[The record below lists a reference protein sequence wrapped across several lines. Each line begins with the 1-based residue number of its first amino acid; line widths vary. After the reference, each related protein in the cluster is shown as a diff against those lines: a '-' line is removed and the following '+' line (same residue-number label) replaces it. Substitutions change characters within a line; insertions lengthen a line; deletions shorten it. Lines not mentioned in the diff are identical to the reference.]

1 MAGGGNRGGG
11 GRGARGGRSL
21 GAAAGGGHPSGAI
34 LDDSDELL
42 QQKQRF
48 KAWSEG
54 YRSKKK
60 LKPNAKLEMLY
71 NKSPS
76 PPKGG

>member
-1 MAGGGNRGGG
+1 MSQSGSKGSGKSS
-11 GRGARGGRSL
+11 RGARSL

-60 LKPNAKLEMLY
+60 LKPNAWTAMY
-71 NKSPS
+71 SKSPS